1 GVNQTTAFSCEAHNA
16 KGVSTSRT
24 SHIRVKVSPDT
35 PSDLQ
40 VTNVTSSSVSLAWK
54 PMFDGHS
61 ALQSCGVQVAER
73 QRERKHFAVKTVAVP
88 PFNYT
93 FQSLKFFTGYSVQ
106 LRCSNE
112 VGTSPYTDWVDFQTL
127 EMAPSVAPQN
137 ITFHYGGSWL
147 SLEWEEVA
155 KEEMNGAL
163 LGYEVKWIKDGLYQ
177 KGLQTAG
184 NQANITKLSVFQ
196 NLTLQVCAMTSA
208 GCGPWSDSIMVLL
221 PLKNT
226 RTRPLH
232 PTTEYIG
239 ALYRIPRCLMV
250 SCVFSVCL
258 CRTAFGPA
266 PSEPVVHFSAARSY
280 NRQGAGI
287 IEATLSS
294 LGVSDALKEKL
305 EDVLIPVQYLTL
317 GITLG
322 KGEFG
327 SVKEARLKL
336 EDGAV
341 QRVAVKTLKADITCS
356 SDIEDFLREAA
367 FMKDFDHPNVLKLI
381 GVSLESRPQRRLPV
395 PMVILPFMKHGDLH
409 TFLLLSRLGE
419 TPFTLPVQTLIK
431 FMIDI
436 SSGMEYL
443 GSKNFIHR
451 DLASRNCMLSEDMS
465 VCVAD
470 FGLSKK
476 IYSGDYYRQGSA
488 SKLPVKWIALESLA
502 DNIYTVCSDVFRALF
517 PLFHACSR
525 SFTYFVDFG
534 CSSIITPFTKGNVL
548 LQYPRLILYLYEIM
562 FRCWNPQPKMR
573 PNFTALKRELEKILG
588 RLSLV
593 TDDKDL
599 LYVNVGDT
607 GAGATGTEPAL
618 FTACWEKED
627 QQEEQEGA
635 LSFLGSSSAV
645 TSGYRYVLDPIGLG
659 TDEGREEHLGT
670 QMNEAAGLLH
680 AEQDKEPIFNC

>member
-1 GVNQTTAFSCEAHNA
+1 MRKVGATIEDSMLAQLLLARCVNQTTAFSCEAHNA

-221 PLKNT
+221 PLKKT
-226 RTRPLH
+226 LQEKSWAAPIMLG
-232 PTTEYIG
+232 ILL
-239 ALYRIPRCLMV
+239 ALLAV
-250 SCVFSVCL
+250 AAAVFL
-258 CRTAFGPA
+258 LQKRMKETKFGTAFGPA

-502 DNIYTVCSDVFRALF
+502 DNIYTVCSDVLRNHV
-517 PLFHACSR
+517 P
-525 SFTYFVDFG
+525 
-534 CSSIITPFTKGNVL
+534 VL
-548 LQYPRLILYLYEIM
+548 
-562 FRCWNPQPKMR
+562 
-573 PNFTALKRELEKILG
+573 
-588 RLSLV
+588 
-593 TDDKDL
+593 
-599 LYVNVGDT
+599 
-607 GAGATGTEPAL
+607 EPPAQ
-618 FTACWEKED
+618 D
-627 QQEEQEGA
+627 
-635 LSFLGSSSAV
+635 
-645 TSGYRYVLDPIGLG
+645 
-659 TDEGREEHLGT
+659 
-670 QMNEAAGLLH
+670 AA
-680 AEQDKEPIFNC
+680 